1 MTQPSFSTAGT
12 SVAHQVSVHVHVADE
27 PPVSL
32 PAELRYERSD
42 PYAVRLALG
51 TMSARTVDWVFA
63 RGLLSEGTI
72 RPAGTG
78 SILVTPRRGCPGD
91 VVRIVVRS
99 PAGSAVL
106 DIAAPAVGAFL
117 ERAARVVPPGEERHH
132 LDLDRLVTEL
142 LADGD

>member
-1 MTQPSFSTAGT
+1 MTQPSFSTAGA
-12 SVAHQVSVHVHVADE
+12 SVAHEVVAHVHVADE

-42 PYAVRLALG
+42 PYAVSLALG
-51 TMSARTVDWVFA
+51 TMSTSTVDWVFA
-63 RGLLSEGTI
+63 RSLLSEGTV

-78 SILVTPRRGCPGD
+78 SILVSPRRGCPGD

-99 PAGSAVL
+99 PAGSAVM
-106 DIAAPAVGAFL
+106 DIAAPAVTAFL
-117 ERAARVVPPGEERHH
+117 ERSARVVPPGEEGRH

-142 LADGD
+142 LADGE